1 MVPLLRR
8 RAVPVVKRGA
18 VVAAV
23 VARDVM
29 IFAVPELRVAV
40 PVPPFMMMISRRT
53 PEASGK
59 LTVLVVPEVMS
70 VSLVETV
77 IVPATEEATSV
88 EARPKTVFRANLRT
102 FDEPVVL
109 GSKTGRRSS
118 PVGDVRLCRV
128 GRSSRVG
135 IVLFGKKLN

>member
-1 MVPLLRR
+1 M
-8 RAVPVVKRGA
+8 PVVKRGA

-40 PVPPFMMMISRRT
+40 PVPPFMMITSRRT

-59 LTVLVVPEVMS
+59 LTVLVLPEVIS
-70 VSLVETV
+70 VSLPVTV
-77 IVPATEEATSV
+77 ITPATEEATSV
-88 EARPKTVFRANLRT
+88 EERPKTVFNDNLRT

-118 PVGDVRLCRV
+118 PVGDVTLCRV
-128 GRSSRVG
+128 GRSSRLG
-135 IVLFGKKLN
+135 IVLSC